1 MCGFIGYISQNS
13 NTKYNLTN
21 AANEIKHR
29 GPDMQNIIIKNNWS
43 VAFNRLSILDLS
55 KKAMQP
61 FIFENIT
68 VFVNG
73 EIYNYL
79 ELKKELLNFY
89 NFKTSNDC
97 EVIPVLYKIYGIKFL
112 DKLNGFFSIVII
124 DENKKKFYF
133 IRDRYGKKPLYYH
146 LENNNFFHL

>member
-68 VFVNG
+68 VF
-73 EIYNYL
+73 
-79 ELKKELLNFY
+79 
-89 NFKTSNDC
+89 C
-97 EVIPVLYKIYGIKFL
+97 
-112 DKLNGFFSIVII
+112 
-124 DENKKKFYF
+124 
-133 IRDRYGKKPLYYH
+133 
-146 LENNNFFHL
+146 